1 VTDTTSSAVNALQSL
16 GLTQQA
22 TRSTGSQHNQLGQ
35 ADFLTLLTAQMKSQD
50 PTNPMD
56 SQQFLAQLAQFTTV
70 QGIQDLQKSVTSL
83 ASSLA
88 TSQTLQSAQLLGHSV
103 LVPSSSL
110 TLGSSGAVSGAVD
123 LPQGVST
130 AIVKISTPS
139 GQVVRTISVQGNSS
153 GLADFTWDGLDDAG
167 KAVAPGQYQ
176 VTAGG
181 SANGSAQ
188 TFDTLALVG
197 VNSVSIDP
205 TSGQA
210 VLSAGQLGDVT
221 LNQVRQIR

>member
-1 VTDTTSSAVNALQSL
+1 VTDTVSNTANTLQSL

-22 TRSTGSQHNQLGQ
+22 TQSSGSQENQLGQ

-88 TSQTLQSAQLLGHSV
+88 TSQTLQSARLLGHSV

-110 TLGSSGAVSGAVD
+110 TLGSSGGVTGAVD
-123 LPQGVST
+123 LPQGTST
-130 AIVKISTPS
+130 ATVKISTAS
-139 GQVVRTISVQGNSS
+139 GQVVRTISVQGNGS
-153 GLADFTWDGLDDAG
+153 GLAEFTWDGLDDAG

-181 SANGSAQ
+181 SVDGSAQ

-197 VNSVSIDP
+197 VNSVSVDP

-210 VLSAGQLGDVT
+210 VLSAGPLGDFR
-221 LNQVRQIR
+221 LNQIREIR

>member
-1 VTDTTSSAVNALQSL
+1 VTDTTSSAANTLQSL

-22 TRSTGSQHNQLGQ
+22 TQATGSQTNQLGQ

-70 QGIQDLQKSVTSL
+70 QGIQDLEKSVTSL
-83 ASSLA
+83 ASSVV

-110 TLGSSGAVSGAVD
+110 TLGSSGGVTGAVD
-123 LPQGVST
+123 LPDGASAAT
-130 AIVKISTPS
+130 VKITTPS
-139 GQVVRTISVQGNSS
+139 GQVVRTISVQGQGS

-176 VTAGG
+176 VTASGSVGG
-181 SANGSAQ
+181 SQQA
-188 TFDTLALVG
+188 FDTLALVG
-197 VNSVSIDP
+197 VNSVSVDP

-210 VLSAGQLGDVT
+210 VLSAGQLGDVK
-221 LNQVRQIR
+221 LSQVREIR